1 MYMGLAPSGCTE
13 FKRTLSERIGTFC
26 ESAGEEGEPVEL
38 FRRLVADGLDRLPL
52 PGAGNTIERWRA
64 LAAAAGHDLSLAKLF
79 EGHTD
84 ALAILAELHAPAEED
99 GSRWAVWAAESRRAR
114 LTIARQD
121 GQQSASPD
129 ARRGARA
136 PPWSITRWLR
146 PRSRAAARCWSP
158 FPCSNPASR
167 SSRRCG
173 RRSAWRRAPAR
184 TSFLTMPRID
194 YRGGGGVRPAAGL
207 LAWRGGHRGVLVR
220 RGRGARRVG
229 AGTTRSPR
237 RRACA
242 RASRSDRGRAPYRRC
257 GVAGCRARHRP
268 RPRGGCAFARAHGAR
283 RRRGG
288 RDHRS
293 DSCRPRARRDA
304 VLPQRAVRTPRRG
317 SPGVHAPEPRR
328 ARSRRARRCGA
339 RGRAGTRRL

>member
-121 GQQSASPD
+121 GQRCPP
-129 ARRGARA
+129 RRTQGVVLGRGGG
-136 PPWSITRWLR
+136 
-146 PRSRAAARCWSP
+146 RSRAGYGRARE
-158 FPCSNPASR
+158 
-167 SSRRCG
+167 RRHGVG
-173 RRSAWRRAPAR
+173 RRSHAAIRRRDRA
-184 TSFLTMPRID
+184 
-194 YRGGGGVRPAAGL
+194 GGVE
-207 LAWRGGHRGVLVR
+207 GGRHGAQCQ
-220 RGRGARRVG
+220 RGRR
-229 AGTTRSPR
+229 
-237 RRACA
+237 
-242 RASRSDRGRAPYRRC
+242 
-257 GVAGCRARHRP
+257 
-268 RPRGGCAFARAHGAR
+268 F
-283 RRRGG
+283 
-288 RDHRS
+288 
-293 DSCRPRARRDA
+293 
-304 VLPQRAVRTPRRG
+304 
-317 SPGVHAPEPRR
+317 
-328 ARSRRARRCGA
+328 
-339 RGRAGTRRL
+339 